1 MALILSGKTSCQLCG
16 RPIHAGDDVVAFPAF
31 LPTTHE
37 LSFFSDAPFHR
48 DCFDADP
55 RAAQVDELYR
65 RYRAI
70 WDSRPKHL
78 KNMEEIEAWGR
89 EAFKNFP

>member
-1 MALILSGKTSCQLCG
+1 MALIFPGQTRCVLCHELIQ
-16 RPIHAGDDVVAFPAF
+16 RGDDVVAFPAF
-31 LPTTHE
+31 LPATHE
-37 LSFFSDAPFHR
+37 LSVFSDAPSHR
-48 DCFDADP
+48 ACFEADP
-55 RAAQVDELYR
+55 RAELVNELYR

-89 EAFKNFP
+89 DAFKNFP